1 MKIILGSS
9 SPRRKIILQNLI
21 DKFEI
26 YSPNIEEI
34 ASVEETPKQ
43 FSERISEEKAKSI
56 IHNNLNPSPVLII
69 SCDTI
74 VTINN
79 KIIGKPLDF
88 LDALN
93 IIKIL
98 NGKTHEVISS
108 ITLLHIDDAQI
119 RNITESEISR
129 ITFKTITNDAI
140 IDYLKKVDYSDKAGA
155 YAIQEYG
162 SSIIKSIDGSITNVI
177 GFPVRLFFRM
187 LAKLNLLEEIFL

>member
-26 YSPNIEEI
+26 YTPNIAEI
-34 ASVEETPKQ
+34 ASAEETPKQ

-56 IHNNLNPSPVLII
+56 LQNNSNPSPVLII

-88 LDALN
+88 QDALN

-108 ITLLHIDDAQI
+108 ITLLHIDGAQI

-140 IDYLKKVDYSDKAGA
+140 IDYLKKIDYSDKAGA

-187 LAKLNLLEEIFL
+187 LTKLNLLEEMFL

>member
-21 DKFEI
+21 NKIEI

-34 ASVEETPKQ
+34 ALSKETPIQ

-56 IHNNLNPSPVLII
+56 LKNISTLSDSLII

-74 VTINN
+74 VTIN
-79 KIIGKPLDF
+79 KMIIGKPLDF
-88 LDALN
+88 QDAVN

-98 NGKTHEVISS
+98 NGNTHEVISS
-108 ITLLHIDDAQI
+108 ITLMHIEGVKI
-119 RNITESEISR
+119 RNITDSEVSR
-129 ITFKTITNDAI
+129 ITFMKITDAEI
-140 IDYLKKVDYSDKAGA
+140 IDYLKKINYSDKAGA
-155 YAIQEYG
+155 YAVQEHG
-162 SSIIKSIDGSITNVI
+162 DSIIKSIEGSITNVI

-187 LAKLNLLEEIFL
+187 LSRLNLLDEIFL

>member
-187 LAKLNLLEEIFL
+187 LTKLNLLEELFL